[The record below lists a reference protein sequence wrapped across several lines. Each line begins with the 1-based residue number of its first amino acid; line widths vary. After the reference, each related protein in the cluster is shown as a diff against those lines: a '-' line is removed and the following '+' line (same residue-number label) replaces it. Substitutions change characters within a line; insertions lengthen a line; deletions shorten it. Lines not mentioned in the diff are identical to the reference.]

1 MRKCFMMP
9 VAGLILLVAIAT
21 ATFLEFSA
29 NEMTASLEPS
39 PKELM
44 ENGKILTTQTAGA
57 TVVLYDHRVFIC
69 EFGGKLRD
77 QSAAFGPCF
86 ESEFLEEYK

>member
-1 MRKCFMMP
+1 
-9 VAGLILLVAIAT
+9 
-21 ATFLEFSA
+21 
-29 NEMTASLEPS
+29 
-39 PKELM
+39 M

-57 TVVLYDHRVFIC
+57 AVVLYDHRVFIC